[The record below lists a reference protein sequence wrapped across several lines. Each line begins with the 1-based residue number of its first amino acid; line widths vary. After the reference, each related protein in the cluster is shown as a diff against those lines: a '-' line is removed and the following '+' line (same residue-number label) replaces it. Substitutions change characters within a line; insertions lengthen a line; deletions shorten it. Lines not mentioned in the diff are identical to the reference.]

1 MMNFA
6 PVIVVVLVGFA
17 VASCNTT
24 SSMNVPKA
32 KATVSR
38 NIDQPPSQ
46 QASFALTRV
55 LANLKRGTTVGHFPG
70 GGVEGVEGYGCN
82 ARMQGNATLE
92 WGAGS
97 SELGNWS
104 TELGEIFF
112 EVMSQRGLNIAG
124 DPTDLFDRGDAA
136 TSAEYFIG
144 ARISQLNSN
153 YCQPVSFWDGTP
165 QDEYSGETYI
175 KVEWTIF
182 STLLQREILKTTT
195 DGYYKLI
202 QPKREGIVLTFQN
215 AFANAAENLTSSEA
229 FMDIA
234 LRKNTA
240 QPEEAVGDMILIEKV
255 IFKQK
260 LAIDNLARILPAVVT
275 VRVGGGHGTGF
286 VIANNGLILTNA
298 HVVGPAKFVGI
309 ILDNG
314 VELVDR
320 F

>member
-1 MMNFA
+1 MNVA
-6 PVIVVVLVGFA
+6 SVIVAVLIGFA

-32 KATVSR
+32 KTTVSR

-46 QASFALTRV
+46 QASFALSRV
-55 LANLKRGTTVGHFPG
+55 LANLKRGTIVGHFPG
-70 GGVEGVEGYGCN
+70 GGVDGVEGYGCN

-104 TELGEIFF
+104 SELGEIFF
-112 EVMSQRGLNIAG
+112 EVMSQKGLNIAG
-124 DPTDLFDRGDAA
+124 DPTELFDQRDAA
-136 TSAEYFIG
+136 RSAEYFIG

-165 QDEYSGETYI
+165 QNEYSGETYI
-175 KVEWTIF
+175 KVEWTVF

-195 DGYYKLI
+195 DGYYKLV
-202 QPKREGIVLTFQN
+202 QPKREGIVLPFQN
-215 AFANAAENLTSSEA
+215 AFADAAENLTSSEA
-229 FMDIA
+229 FIDIA

-240 QPEEAVGDMILIEKV
+240 QTEEDVGDMILIDKV
-255 IFKQK
+255 TLKQK

-286 VIANNGLILTNA
+286 VIAKNGLILTNA

-314 VELVDR
+314 WTTEWN
-320 F
+320 